1 MEPLLKLGRSQYLL
15 LSILYP
21 MQSKQQIVVAVIQ
34 ALDHGEAGW
43 HNAIID
49 HVPFQRLQKV
59 GD

>member
-1 MEPLLKLGRSQYLL
+1 
-15 LSILYP
+15 
-21 MQSKQQIVVAVIQ
+21 MQSKQQFVVAVIQ

-49 HVPFQRLQKV
+49 RVPFQRLQKV